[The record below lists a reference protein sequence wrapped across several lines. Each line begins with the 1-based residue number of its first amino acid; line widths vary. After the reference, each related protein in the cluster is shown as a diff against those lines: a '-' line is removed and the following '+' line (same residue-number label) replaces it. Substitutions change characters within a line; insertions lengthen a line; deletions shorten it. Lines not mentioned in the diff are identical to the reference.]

1 MNSLISGSFET
12 QQTYEYIVWTENW

>member
-12 QQTYEYIVWTENW
+12 QQTYEYIVWTDSW